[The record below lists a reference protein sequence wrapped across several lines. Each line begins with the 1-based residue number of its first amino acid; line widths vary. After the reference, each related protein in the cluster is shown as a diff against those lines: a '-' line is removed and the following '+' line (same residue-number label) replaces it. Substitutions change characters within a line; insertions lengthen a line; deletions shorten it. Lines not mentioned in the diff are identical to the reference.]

1 MSNRSNGTGNGDLY
15 LRDVLNLPDSVLA
28 GSFKVDL
35 SEGIEQIEESVDQY
49 VVTPNIDKALRRALT
64 VVRESVRSGK
74 PNASYLHGS
83 FGSGKS
89 HFMTVLHAILDG
101 SPAARTKPALQP
113 IIADHDSWMRD
124 RKFLKVPFHLVG
136 ATDLDSAILGGYVR
150 HIREAEPTASVPP
163 VYRADAMLED
173 ARRQREFFKDDE
185 QFVRWLGDPALPQDE
200 GTAATASSP
209 DGDDDL
215 DDLEDLDLKEAPK
228 VWTPALLNEAFDA
241 APGEKTRN
249 WLVSALLSGPY
260 SSYAQGALGAK
271 NAYLPLENGLDI
283 ISRHAKSLG
292 YDGLILFIDELILW
306 LQAHLTNRVFVN
318 DEVNKLVKLIES
330 GTGSRPLP
338 IVSFISRQ
346 RDLSELIGA
355 NTVGVDAK
363 NLEAQLKYLAGRI
376 DPIDLEDRNLP
387 EIVKERVLKPR
398 DAAARSALDA
408 AFAGIETSNQ
418 AVRDVL
424 LDPQGATHADWADF
438 RALYPVSPVLLNVL
452 VALSGALQRERTG
465 LKLLQ
470 QLLYK
475 RRDDLKVGQLIPLGD
490 LWDVLAEDLKGAF
503 TERLTRE
510 AEAAD
515 RFHGKVREFLLGK
528 YGSADDSKFIADER
542 FVKTLLLAY
551 LAPEV
556 PALAR
561 LTGPRLAALNHGSIR
576 SRTGQEDRIV
586 VARLRDLQAR
596 FPGELRTEGTADP
609 VFTLH
614 LSDLDVEPILDSVGE
629 KDTVP
634 ARKRWV
640 QEWLWRELGIVDDG
654 GFVSTREIV
663 WHGTK
668 RTAEFVFENVRDR
681 QLLPSAQFEP
691 SAPDRIRFVIDYPF
705 DEESSPSADENRVR
719 ELQQEQPQSATIV
732 WLPSFL
738 ATERVNQLGRLLK
751 INYLLDRDHLKDFA
765 THLSSDDQ
773 IRVRHQLEA
782 QRETL
787 VANLGTVLHQAYGIN
802 KGSDTDL
809 GSEVTDGRHVH
820 ALYAGHTPELQRG
833 GVFEYNL
840 LKLADGLFDAMYPK
854 HPNFDRGETRKAVS
868 AAQFRKAYEWIVKAM
883 DDGSRRVVV
892 DSGDLG
898 LVAKIVH
905 PLELGE
911 VHDGPLNVSTDWRRS
926 IDQQAGKHQAKGDY
940 KAEDIRTW
948 IADLGWTGLD
958 RIVSSLVIT
967 TYALLSDRSWLY
979 NGEPM
984 PAPSLDQIGPGWTLR
999 AQELP
1004 GAEEFAAAHT
1014 RAAAVFG
1021 TSDVPTVLFARN
1033 VNALAQQVREK
1044 AETGEGAVDGLRRAL
1059 ERFRSS
1065 LGISG
1070 EQPTARELAVREA
1083 ADLLA
1088 RIKQTP
1094 DATPLARDLAA
1105 ASYRTTDVV
1114 LGKTISSAQAVLDA
1128 LDGTDWQLID
1138 SLRGY
1143 TGRGDALA
1151 DRSQHLL
1158 TEIAEAAAKDE
1169 FDTALAPVLTGARR
1183 QAVALINE
1191 AARLSTVAPPVAP
1204 VEPPAP
1210 TDPSP
1215 EDVGL
1220 TDHGQ
1225 PSVPSERTP
1234 STGESAATGGADAAA
1249 QPVARRVRRLLV
1261 DGDPTAVE
1269 QAIGNAL
1276 AGFQEEIRTYAAAHP
1291 GMEIEIHLTVRS
1303 PQHGSADA
1311 GSDS

>member
-1 MSNRSNGTGNGDLY
+1 MSNRTSHGDLY
-15 LRDVLNLPDSVLA
+15 LRDVLNLPESVLA

-35 SEGIEQIEESVDQY
+35 SEGIDQVEESVDQY
-49 VVTPNIDKALRRALT
+49 VVTPNIDKALRRALS
-64 VVRESVRSGK
+64 VVRESVRTGK

-89 HFMTVLHAILDG
+89 HFMTVLHAILSN
-101 SPAARTKPALQP
+101 SPAARGKPTLQP
-113 IIADHDSWMRD
+113 IIADHDSWLRD

-150 HIREAEPTASVPP
+150 YIREVEPTASVPP

-173 ARRQREFFKDDE
+173 ARRQREFFQDDA
-185 QFVRWLGDPALPQDE
+185 QFVRWLGDPALPQE
-200 GTAATASSP
+200 EAATAASTP
-209 DGDDDL
+209 EDDDL
-215 DDLEDLDLKEAPK
+215 DDLEDLDAKEAPK
-228 VWTPALLNEAFDA
+228 VWTPALLDEAFDA
-241 APGEKTRN
+241 APGDKARD
-249 WLVSALLSGPY
+249 WLASALLSGPY
-260 SSYAQGALGAK
+260 SSYTQGALGAK
-271 NAYLPLENGLDI
+271 DAFLPLENGLDI

-292 YDGLILFIDELILW
+292 YDGLILFIDEVILW
-306 LQAHLTNRVFVN
+306 LQAHLKDRTFVN
-318 DEVNKLVKLIES
+318 NEVNKLVKLIES
-330 GTGSRPLP
+330 GTGGRPLP

-355 NTVGVDAK
+355 NTVGLDAK
-363 NLEAQLKYLAGRI
+363 NLEGQLKYLAGRI

-387 EIVKERVLKPR
+387 EIVKERVLKPKD
-398 DAAARSALDA
+398 DAARAALDA

-418 AVRDVL
+418 SVRDVL

-438 RALYPVSPVLLNVL
+438 KALYPVSPVLLNVL

-503 TERLTRE
+503 TERLTHE

-515 RFHGKVREFLLGK
+515 RFHGKVREFLLEK
-528 YGSADDSKFIADER
+528 YGSADDPKFIADER

-561 LTGPRLAALNHGSIR
+561 LTGPRLSALNHGSVR

-586 VARLRDLQAR
+586 VTRLRDLQAH

-640 QEWLWRELGIVDDG
+640 HEWLWRELGVVDDG
-654 GFVSTREIV
+654 GFVATREIV

-691 SAPDRIRFVIDYPF
+691 SSADRIRFVVDYPF
-705 DEESSPSADENRVR
+705 DEEGSPSADENRVR
-719 ELQQEQPQSATIV
+719 ELQQEKPQAATIV
-732 WLPSFL
+732 WIPSFL
-738 ATERVNQLGRLLK
+738 ATQRINQLGRLLK
-751 INYLLDRDHLKDFA
+751 IDYLLDRDHLKDFA

-787 VANLGTVLHQAYGIN
+787 TANLGTVLHQAYGIN

-820 ALYAGHTPELQRG
+820 ALYAGHIPELHRG

-840 LKLADGLFDAMYPK
+840 LKLADGLLDAIYPK
-854 HPNFDRGETRKAVS
+854 HPNFDRAENRKPVTP
-868 AAQFRKAYEWIVKAM
+868 AQFKKAYGWIVKAM

-892 DSGDLG
+892 DSSDLA

-911 VHDGPLNVSTDWRRS
+911 VHDGPLNVSTDWRRA
-926 IDQQAGKHQAKGDY
+926 IEQQAGKHQAKGDF
-940 KAEDIRTW
+940 KAEDIRQW
-948 IADLGWTGLD
+948 IAELGWTGLD
-958 RIVSSLVIT
+958 RIVSNLVIA
-967 TYALLSDRSWLY
+967 TYALIADRSWLY
-979 NGEPM
+979 NGEPR
-984 PAPSLDQIGPGWTLR
+984 PAPPLDQIGPGWTLR

-1021 TSDVPTVLFARN
+1021 TSVPTVLFARN
-1033 VNALAQQVREK
+1033 VNALAEHVREK
-1044 AETGEGAVDGLRRAL
+1044 AEAREDAVDELRRAL
-1059 ERFRSS
+1059 EGYRTS
-1065 LGISG
+1065 LGITG
-1070 EQPTARELAVREA
+1070 TEPTARERAVRDA

-1088 RIKQTP
+1088 RIRQTP
-1094 DATPLARDLAA
+1094 EPTPLARDLAA
-1105 ASYRTTDVV
+1105 ASYATTDVV
-1114 LGKTISSAQAVLDA
+1114 LAKTVSSAQQVLAA
-1128 LDGTDWQLID
+1128 LDGTDWELVD
-1138 SLRGY
+1138 SLSAY
-1143 TGRGDALA
+1143 TGRGDTLA
-1151 DRSQHLL
+1151 DRSRHLL
-1158 TEIAEAAAKDE
+1158 AEIAEAAAKDE
-1169 FDTALAPVLTGARR
+1169 FDTALAPVLTGTRSR
-1183 QAVALINE
+1183 AVALINE
-1191 AARLSTVAPPVAP
+1191 AARLSTVAQPTPPPAPVAP
-1204 VEPPAP
+1204 RPADAEDVSLTTHAEPAVPSTRPDAPQWGAP
-1210 TDPSP
+1210 T
-1215 EDVGL
+1215 E
-1220 TDHGQ
+1220 
-1225 PSVPSERTP
+1225 
-1234 STGESAATGGADAAA
+1234 
-1249 QPVARRVRRLLV
+1249 PVARRARKVLAA
-1261 DGDPTAVE
+1261 GDSSVLEETL
-1269 QAIGNAL
+1269 GDAL
-1276 AGFQEEIRTYAAAHP
+1276 SGVQDEIRTYAAAHP
-1291 GMEIEIHLTVRS
+1291 GVEIEINWTVVN
-1303 PQHGSADA
+1303 PETAGDA
-1311 GSDS
+1311 GGES

>member
-1 MSNRSNGTGNGDLY
+1 MSNGTSNGELY
-15 LRDVLNLPDSVLA
+15 LRDVLDLPDSVLA

-35 SEGIEQIEESVDQY
+35 SEGIEQTEESVRQY

-89 HFMTVLHAILDG
+89 HFMTVLHAILAD
-101 SPAARTKPALQP
+101 SPTARTKPALQP
-113 IIADHDSWMRD
+113 IIADHDSWMRG

-150 HIREAEPTASVPP
+150 FIREAEPDASVPP

-173 ARRQREFFKDDE
+173 ARRQREFFKDDA
-185 QFVRWLGDPALPQDE
+185 QFVRWLGDPSLPQDE
-200 GTAATASSP
+200 GAAAGADS
-209 DGDDDL
+209 GEDDDL

-271 NAYLPLENGLDI
+271 DAYLPLENGLDI
-283 ISRHAKSLG
+283 ISQHAKSLG
-292 YDGLILFIDELILW
+292 YDALILFIDELILW
-306 LQAHLTNRVFVN
+306 LQAHLTDRVFVN
-318 DEVNKLVKLIES
+318 NEVDKLVKLIES
-330 GTGSRPLP
+330 GTGGRALP
-338 IVSFISRQ
+338 VVSFISRQ

-418 AVRDVL
+418 SVRDVL

-438 RALYPVSPVLLNVL
+438 KALYPVSPVLLNVL

-515 RFHGKVREFLLGK
+515 RFHGKVREFLLEK
-528 YGSADDSKFIADER
+528 YGSADDPKFIADER

-556 PALAR
+556 PALTR

-586 VARLRDLQAR
+586 VTRLRDLQAR

-629 KDTVP
+629 KDNVP

-640 QEWLWRELGIVDDG
+640 QEWLWRELKIVDDG

-691 SAPDRIRFVIDYPF
+691 SSPDRIRFVIDYPF

-738 ATERVNQLGRLLK
+738 ASQRINQLGRLLK
-751 INYLLDRDHLKDFA
+751 INYLLERDHLKDFA

-787 VANLGTVLHQAYGIN
+787 IANLGTVLHQAYGIN

-820 ALYAGHTPELQRG
+820 AVYAGHTPELQRG

-840 LKLADGLFDAMYPK
+840 LKLADGLLDAMYPK
-854 HPNFDRGETRKAVS
+854 HPNFDRGETRKPVTP
-868 AAQFRKAYEWIVKAM
+868 AQFRKAYEWIVKAM

-892 DSGDLG
+892 DSGDLA
-898 LVAKIVH
+898 LIAKIVH

-911 VHDGPLNVSTDWRRS
+911 VHDGPLNVSTDWRRA

-940 KAEDIRTW
+940 KVEDIRTW

-958 RIVSSLVIT
+958 RIVSNLVIA
-967 TYALLSDRSWLY
+967 TYALLADRSWLY
-979 NGEPM
+979 NGESK

-1004 GAEEFAAAHT
+1004 SAEEFAAAHT

-1021 TSDVPTVLFARN
+1021 TSDVPALLFARN
-1033 VNALAQQVREK
+1033 VNALAQRVQEK
-1044 AETGEGAVDGLRRAL
+1044 AEAADRAVDGLRRAL
-1059 ERFRSS
+1059 DRFRTS

-1070 EQPTARELAVREA
+1070 EQPTPRERAVRDA

-1094 DATPLARDLAA
+1094 DPTPLARDLAA
-1105 ASYRTTDVV
+1105 VTYQTTDVV
-1114 LGKTISSAQAVLDA
+1114 LGKTVSSAQSVLDA
-1128 LDGTDWQLID
+1128 LESTDWELID
-1138 SLRGY
+1138 SLRAY

-1158 TEIAEAAAKDE
+1158 SEIAEAAAKDE
-1169 FDTALAPVLTGARR
+1169 FDAELAPVLTGARK

-1191 AARLSTVAPPVAP
+1191 AARLSTVAPPVPPTPTAP
-1204 VEPPAP
+1204 GPQQPG
-1210 TDPSP
+1210 P
-1215 EDVGL
+1215 EDVSLPGH
-1220 TDHGQ
+1220 DQ

-1234 STGESAATGGADAAA
+1234 STGQPDATA
-1249 QPVARRVRRLLV
+1249 QPVTRRVRRLLA
-1261 DGDPTAVE
+1261 DGDPTILE
-1269 QAIGNAL
+1269 RSIGNLL
-1276 AGFQEEIRTYAAAHP
+1276 AGFQEEIRAYAAEHP
-1291 GMEIEIHLTVRS
+1291 GVEIEINWTVRS
-1303 PQHGSADA
+1303 PQHGSTDA
-1311 GSDS
+1311 GSES